1 MQPSLILREYIDT
14 FSEIPLISNDQ
25 LRNSELNTWV
35 SNPTT
40 QNSINYTNIQEPIYI
55 FVIYILIGYQFGE
68 YNSVYYSVLSVD
80 FQSSSL
86 N

>member
-55 FVIYILIGYQFGE
+55 FVIDILIGYQFGE

-80 FQSSSL
+80 FQSSRL